1 MKRIMTAHS
10 DHGLETSYL
19 EKAGENNSNTVSISP
34 AHSTNHIL
42 FSLKMVRINNLNFL
56 ICRYFA
62 PAYLH
67 KNNNPTLRILLIL

>member
-1 MKRIMTAHS
+1 MKRIMTAHG

-19 EKAGENNSNTVSISP
+19 EKAGENNSHTVSISP
-34 AHSTNHIL
+34 AHSADHIL

-62 PAYLH
+62 PAYCTKTTILH
-67 KNNNPTLRILLIL
+67 